1 VDYYRQRLFKPAK
14 QKRNRLSKPSPNY
27 KIIPTENFLAE
38 AKKLLKKYPNI
49 KQDFL
54 TLAKILKTDP
64 ITGNDYLGNGCYKI
78 RMQITDKGGGQS
90 GGARVIINVQVINK
104 EVYVISTYD
113 KGEQETVKDHI
124 LKKLLKKILPGF
136 V

>member
-1 VDYYRQRLFKPAK
+1 M
-14 QKRNRLSKPSPNY
+14 SKPSQNY
-27 KIIPTENFLAE
+27 KIIPTKNFLAE

-54 TLAKILKTDP
+54 NLAKVLKADP
-64 ITGNDYLGNGCYKI
+64 ITGNDYLGNGCYKV
-78 RMQITDKGGGQS
+78 RMQITDKGDGQS

-113 KGEQETVKDHI
+113 KGEQETIKDHI
-124 LKKLLKKILPGF
+124 LKKLLKKIF
-136 V
+136 STFA